1 MFTTEASGHLVV
13 ETVTPSGPADKAGI
27 QSGDVLL
34 AVDGELVRSLPDLYR
49 KIWHR
54 GEAGVEVP
62 LRIFRRGNSFDINV
76 KSASRYD
83 FLRLR
88 RSY

>member
-1 MFTTEASGHLVV
+1 MFTTEAFGHLVV
-13 ETVTPSGPADKAGI
+13 ERVTPFGPASKAGI
-27 QSGDVLL
+27 EDGDVLL
-34 AVDGELVRSLPDLYR
+34 TIAGEPVGSLPDLYR
-49 KIWHR
+49 KIWR
-54 GEAGVEVP
+54 LGEAGVEVP
-62 LRIFRRGNSFDINV
+62 LRVFRQGVSYDITV